1 MKHSIPVLVSLA
13 CVACSTLSLPG
24 AVKGE
29 MVEVRTEDGV
39 TLHGAIWTPATGTAR
54 IGIAL
59 ATGTGGEFYS
69 SADRAERF
77 AEAGF
82 MVISMNRRD
91 HGDRFGYYNL
101 EPSALDH
108 KYAVDLL
115 AARGVEEVVLVG
127 QSYGT
132 VTVPYYVRATGDP
145 RVKALILTA
154 ALGDL
159 RAGSR
164 MAVGGAEPY
173 ERMVS
178 KAQEMVRAG
187 RGKETFLMPG
197 LTPSDPPMV
206 HTYETFLD
214 KRGPASKAVPYEIMK
229 SIDLPILAIRD
240 PADPLPATLPPAQQQ
255 LEASNK
261 RLKYVLLPD
270 IRNGRMDRAA
280 HGFAGRQDELFD
292 IIFKWLGEQ
301 GLLP

>member
-1 MKHSIPVLVSLA
+1 MRYSIAVLVSLA
-13 CVACSTLSLPG
+13 CVACSTLLLQG

-29 MVEVRTEDGV
+29 LVRVRTDDGIP
-39 TLHGAIWTPATGTAR
+39 LHAAIWTPSTGTPR

-69 SADRAERF
+69 TAERAEQF
-77 AEAGF
+77 AKAGF

-91 HGDRFGYYNL
+91 HGDKFGYYNV

-108 KYAVDLL
+108 RYAIDLL
-115 AARGVEEVVLVG
+115 AERGVEDVVLVG

-132 VTVPYYVRATGDP
+132 VTVPYYVKVVGDP
-145 RVKALILTA
+145 RVKALVLTA

-164 MAVGGAEPY
+164 IAVGGAEPY

-178 KAQEMVRAG
+178 KAQEMVLAG

-214 KRGPASKAVPYEIMK
+214 KRGPASKAVPYELMK
-229 SIDLPILAIRD
+229 SIELPILAIRD

-280 HGFAGRQDELFD
+280 HGFAGRQDELFG

-301 GLLP
+301 DLLP